1 MTKSKNQVALNEE
14 NIRKNKRHIFELEC
28 QASTSYAESL
38 LLIAD
43 IEENRALLSRN
54 FSAAFNG
61 NRAIAVDNIEDLYR
75 CRMLMVDAL
84 TAKTD
89 VQQNF
94 KSAMGNS
101 LRIDLL
107 ENKFYL
113 NEQLQAVAEQMA
125 AINEMLTSLN
135 EMIADSN
142 ENLADQGGEMVSEN
156 ASWIDGEIDKMFK
169 AASADSNAD
178 LVKSNADRL
187 ESLNQK
193 ADVAAKS
200 AGLTVK
206 QIESETKSIIDN
218 GDDIAARR
226 ARIQAERE
234 KVVANQKRSSALM
247 SKYA

>member
-113 NEQLQAVAEQMA
+113 NEQLQAVAEQMV

-169 AASADSNAD
+169 AASSDSNAD

-187 ESLNQK
+187 ESLTGK

-206 QIESETKSIIDN
+206 QMESETKSIIDN

-247 SKYA
+247 SK

>member
-187 ESLNQK
+187 ESLTEK

>member
-142 ENLADQGGEMVSEN
+142 ENLADQGAEMVSEN

-187 ESLNQK
+187 ESLTGK

-247 SKYA
+247 SK

>member
-125 AINEMLTSLN
+125 AINEMLKSLN

-169 AASADSNAD
+169 AASSDSNAD

-187 ESLNQK
+187 ESLTGK

-247 SKYA
+247 SK

>member
-187 ESLNQK
+187 ESLTGK

-234 KVVANQKRSSALM
+234 KVVSNQKRSSALM
-247 SKYA
+247 SK

>member
-187 ESLNQK
+187 ESLTGK

-247 SKYA
+247 SK

>member
-75 CRMLMVDAL
+75 CRMLMIDAL

-94 KSAMGNS
+94 KSAKGNS

-187 ESLNQK
+187 ESLTEK

-247 SKYA
+247 SK

>member
-113 NEQLQAVAEQMA
+113 NERLQAVAEQMA

-187 ESLNQK
+187 ESLTEK

-247 SKYA
+247 SK

>member
-125 AINEMLTSLN
+125 TINEMLTSLN

-156 ASWIDGEIDKMFK
+156 ASWIDGEIDKMLK

-187 ESLNQK
+187 ESLTEK

-247 SKYA
+247 SK

>member
-113 NEQLQAVAEQMA
+113 NEQLQAVAEQLA

-169 AASADSNAD
+169 AASSDSNAD

-187 ESLNQK
+187 ESLTGK

-247 SKYA
+247 SK